1 MSLIKKFFSFNE
13 NISDDKIDLS
23 KKYHNIIFLERL
35 PDYLY
40 NIRDTSINYWD
51 DTLEAFPYEKEEI
64 DKSIPLLTTQ
74 KYLSKNFI
82 DSLDDQTY
90 KKSDIILVED
100 KHQNLWIMDG
110 HHRLFFD
117 RSKNKNSFA
126 FIIPFNDIEEIEK
139 IWYSNN

>member
-1 MSLIKKFFSFNE
+1 MSLIKNFFSFNE

-40 NIRDTSINYWD
+40 NIRDTSINYWN

-139 IWYSNN
+139 IWY

>member
-1 MSLIKKFFSFNE
+1 MSLIKNFFSFNE
-13 NISDDKIDLS
+13 NISDDNIDLS

-40 NIRDTSINYWD
+40 NIRDTSLNYWD

-74 KYLSKNFI
+74 KYVSKNFI
-82 DSLDDQTY
+82 DSLDDETY
-90 KKSDIILVED
+90 KNSDIILAED

-126 FIIPFNDIEEIEK
+126 FIIPFSDIEEIEK

>member
-1 MSLIKKFFSFNE
+1 MSLIKNFFSFNE

-40 NIRDTSINYWD
+40 NIRDTSINYWN

-126 FIIPFNDIEEIEK
+126 FIIPFDDIEEIEK
-139 IWYSNN
+139 IWY

>member
-1 MSLIKKFFSFNE
+1 MSLIKNFFSFNE

-40 NIRDTSINYWD
+40 NIRDTSINYWN

-139 IWYSNN
+139 IWYR

>member
-1 MSLIKKFFSFNE
+1 MSLIKNFFSFNE

-64 DKSIPLLTTQ
+64 DKSISLLTTQ

>member
-1 MSLIKKFFSFNE
+1 MSLIKNFFSFNE

>member
-1 MSLIKKFFSFNE
+1 MSLIKNFFSFNE

-40 NIRDTSINYWD
+40 NIRDTSINYWN